1 MVTHGYAPEQ
11 LSLATIIPIVK
22 NKRKSVNDIN
32 NYRGIALS
40 SVLGKVIDLIILNSQ
55 SNQLKCSELQFGFTK
70 RMSTTQCTFLA
81 EETINYYMKNK
92 SHVFSVFLDAS
103 KAFDRVHYVKLFRL
117 LLKRDICPVIARF
130 LAFMYTNNQCRIKW
144 DGLLSQAFKVKNGV
158 RQGGVLSPILFNVYI
173 DVLLCKLKETELGCH
188 IGSSFAGALA
198 YADDVLLLCPSMYA
212 VKKMISVCEEFSQA
226 FNIQFNASKSKL
238 LLFGVVEHVIVQ
250 MQGPIECVKSE
261 KHLGH
266 IISTTGK
273 INEERIRH
281 TANELYGKFN
291 LMMAQFSNAQFNVKY
306 CLFKSFC
313 MSMYGSNL
321 WDLSSKDMSIIFV
334 AWRKCI
340 RRLLDLSPRAHS
352 RLLHLLC
359 DDAPVDIQIHRRFV
373 KFFTSCYQSSNKLL
387 ALASKL
393 VLNGSRSGTCNSLNY
408 VCYTYNLD
416 KISLVNHP
424 TYIDHTVNDADLQ
437 LVYRIQDFLHL
448 RFWLCGEYH
457 QLSDIIN
464 YLCCE

>member
-1 MVTHGYAPEQ
+1 MA
-11 LSLATIIPIVK
+11 I
-22 NKRKSVNDIN
+22 
-32 NYRGIALS
+32 
-40 SVLGKVIDLIILNSQ
+40 VIDFLNIF
-55 SNQLKCSELQFGFTK
+55 CE
-70 RMSTTQCTFLA
+70 C
-81 EETINYYMKNK
+81 
-92 SHVFSVFLDAS
+92 
-103 KAFDRVHYVKLFRL
+103 
-117 LLKRDICPVIARF
+117 
-130 LAFMYTNNQCRIKW
+130 
-144 DGLLSQAFKVKNGV
+144 
-158 RQGGVLSPILFNVYI
+158 NV
-173 DVLLCKLKETELGCH
+173 E
-188 IGSSFAGALA
+188 
-198 YADDVLLLCPSMYA
+198 
-212 VKKMISVCEEFSQA
+212 
-226 FNIQFNASKSKL
+226 
-238 LLFGVVEHVIVQ
+238 
-250 MQGPIECVKSE
+250 MQGHIIECVKSE

-266 IISTTGK
+266 VISTIGK

-359 DDAPVDIQIHRRFV
+359 DDVPVDIQIHRRFV

-416 KISLVNHP
+416 KFSLVDHP